1 MRLPELSLSAKEDF
15 DRENA
20 RLALRN
26 ANASLLWEDA
36 ILASLEQIA
45 AFPESAPVR
54 EEFAPAPF
62 RVLTRGFYIIVYDP
76 TSDPI
81 GIYAILHAAQN
92 VTSLL
97 QTRTRR

>member
-1 MRLPELSLSAKEDF
+1 MKLPELSLSAKEDF
-15 DRENA
+15 DREDA

-26 ANASLLWEDA
+26 TNAALLWEDA
-36 ILASLEQIA
+36 ILAALEQIA
-45 AFPESAPVR
+45 AFPESAPIR
-54 EEFAPAPF
+54 EEFAPVPF

-81 GIYAILHAAQN
+81 SVYAILHTAQD